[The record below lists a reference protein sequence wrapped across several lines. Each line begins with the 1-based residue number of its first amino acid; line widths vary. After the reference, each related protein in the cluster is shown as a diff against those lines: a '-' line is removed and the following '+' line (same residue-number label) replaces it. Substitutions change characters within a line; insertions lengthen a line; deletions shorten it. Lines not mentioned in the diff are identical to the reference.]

1 MLSLGHWCGIS
12 GDFLLTSA
20 SKHAHCIE
28 VAAKRK
34 IKGKRKIAQNLTTC
48 YLVNILEVIFNFM
61 YVCK

>member
-1 MLSLGHWCGIS
+1 MLSLGHWCRIS

-20 SKHAHCIE
+20 EDAPCIG

-48 YLVNILEVIFNFM
+48 YPVNILEVVFNFM
-61 YVCK
+61 YVYK